1 MAVATFSSHHQN
13 MQLLLSFL
21 IGTAVGIGMTIPMG
35 PISVYVAQRILNH
48 ESWKAAY
55 VALGSVIIDT
65 AYCLVITLGFI
76 SLIHPYLQKGYV
88 QLGLSVFLV
97 MYGLKMFFVDQKKEP
112 AAMNGQKVQL
122 GKHHLSI
129 LIGATMAAANP
140 TLFFSWVAVLGFI
153 SAHGLLFNNALDKT
167 VFSFAAGFGSLLWFV
182 GLMFFVRNR
191 RHAISPKFIRRAGL
205 VTAAVVTGFGVYFTC
220 QILIRNNVF

>member
-1 MAVATFSSHHQN
+1 
-13 MQLLLSFL
+13 MQLLLSL
-21 IGTAVGIGMTIPMG
+21 VIGTAVGIGMTIPMG
-35 PISVYVAQRILNH
+35 PISLYVAQRILNH

-76 SLIHPYLQKGYV
+76 SLLHPYLQHGFV

-97 MYGLKMFFVDQKKEP
+97 IYGVKMLLVDQKKEP
-112 AAMNGQKVQL
+112 AVMNGQKEQI
-122 GKHHLSI
+122 GKHHVSI

-140 TLFFSWVAVLGFI
+140 TLFFSWIAVIGFI
-153 SAHGLLFNNALDKT
+153 SAHGLLSNNALDKI
-167 VFSFAAGFGSLLWFV
+167 VFSFAAGFGSLLWFI

-191 RHAISPKFIRRAGL
+191 RHSISPTFIHRAGL
-205 VTAAVVTGFGVYFTC
+205 VTALVVIGFGVYFTC
-220 QILIRNNVF
+220 QILSRNNVF